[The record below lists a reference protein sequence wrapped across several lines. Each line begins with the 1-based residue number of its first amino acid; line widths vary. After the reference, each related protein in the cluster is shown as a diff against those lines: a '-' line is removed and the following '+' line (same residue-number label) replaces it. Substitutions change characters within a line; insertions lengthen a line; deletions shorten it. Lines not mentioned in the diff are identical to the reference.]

1 MSKRGILVT
10 LSRESINTDYPYSIC
25 DQIALLD
32 SLNKLKEKGFS
43 TYFIPP
49 FNQKDPTSDKWV
61 HWADDEGYSGDFSEI
76 EDIIPLYINDV
87 DKDEVEQFMLKNN
100 ITHTFEYIDDTFDL
114 SQFII
119 VTQ

>member
-10 LSRESINTDYPYSIC
+10 LSRESINTDYPYLIC
-25 DQIALLD
+25 NQIALLD

-43 TYFIPP
+43 TYF
-49 FNQKDPTSDKWV
+49 NHNDPNSNKWI
-61 HWADDEGYSGDFSEI
+61 HWADDEGYSGNFSEI

-87 DKDEVEQFMLKNN
+87 DKDEMEQFMLKNN

-114 SQFII
+114 SQFIKL
-119 VTQ
+119 TQV